1 MNDTGRKAAS
11 SAEGK
16 VNVTPDTENKKKEEI
31 RRNKREEEEEEH
43 SDEGKDDKEDA
54 DGSEG
59 GTSPKMKVLWDEFK
73 KHEKEYAGVTKS
85 VNLEN
90 SPPRWDEGKRKKDEK
105 ESLETLLSSMRI
117 EIITLVVNHKQTHT
131 VTFFYGEKWESFKLS
146 LPDFVDEFLK
156 KVNDYGSDR
165 GRMSP
170 LLVEQCKCFLT
181 FLIECRSHVDFNC
194 EINEIDDSF
203 GSPDMMKLFLSLMEE
218 LVTDPSPIV
227 VFSKESTV
235 ELMKAFE
242 FMKVFKDTRDSN
254 ARKYCCILMFLML
267 TTDAYIENMRR
278 ASWVQALKKKRD
290 YLERRVQLA
299 AEGKISMRVFVQ
311 NSIRSELRLL
321 RAILKDVRLRDNNN
335 LFDKI
340 ANVFGF
346 VFNTGKVFHLMSKVF
361 DVAYKGK
368 CTEDE
373 KLQFFTNLLDKV
385 SVKCMDKANEKA
397 LAGNI
402 DSNSTS
408 CEIKRNA
415 NVLVVTSLEKFK
427 TIISEEKDE
436 DAKCFWSFVL
446 CTVGQRETFL
456 SDQLLFDIPFSCRG
470 LRVEKKEMYT
480 PNINAEKRRA
490 IELRNRETDRRQD
503 MWLKN
508 AKNFFNSGHVNASF
522 PSASD
527 RPGRPLA
534 FYLDNDVS
542 YVFSDSEME
551 VKTETQDIEEEETD
565 EEVEILFE
573 VVEEVIIIDDEEEEQ
588 QRKEEVR
595 VEDLEKKEERNEECE
610 EVARTQRYHYL
621 LMFFL
626 SQLEEN
632 GGSTYVAH
640 AMHGMRVIG
649 IQRSAFGETVEW
661 GNQTKHGEQTFE
673 YLKTFMKRMLDQ
685 MSEYYARIQT
695 KLRELRK

>member
-1 MNDTGRKAAS
+1 MSDSGRKATS
-11 SAEGK
+11 SGEGT
-16 VNVTPDTENKKKEEI
+16 VNVTPDTEKKKKEEI
-31 RRNKREEEEEEH
+31 PRKKEEEEEEEH

-59 GTSPKMKVLWDEFK
+59 GTSPKMKDLWDAFK
-73 KHEKEYAGVTKS
+73 KHEILYAGVTKS

-90 SPPRWDEGKRKKDEK
+90 SPPRWDEVKRKADEK

-117 EIITLVVNHKQTHT
+117 EIITLVVTHEQTHN
-131 VTFFYGEKWESFKLS
+131 VTFFYGNKEESFKLS
-146 LPDFVDEFLK
+146 LPDFVDEFLE
-156 KVNDYGSDR
+156 KVKAYGSDR

-203 GSPDMMKLFLSLMEE
+203 GSPDMMKVFLSLMEE
-218 LVTDPSPIV
+218 LVNDPSPIV
-227 VFSKESTV
+227 VFSEESTI
-235 ELMKAFE
+235 ELMKALE

-278 ASWVQALKKKRD
+278 ASWVQALKKKRE
-290 YLERRVQLA
+290 YLERRVRLA
-299 AEGKISMRVFVQ
+299 QEGKISMRVFVH
-311 NSIRSELRLL
+311 NSIQSELLL
-321 RAILKDVRLRDNNN
+321 LTAILKDDRLRDNNN

-361 DVAYKGK
+361 DVVYEGK

-373 KLQFFTNLLDKV
+373 KLQFFTKLLDKV

-480 PNINAEKRRA
+480 PGINAEERRA
-490 IELRNRETDRRQD
+490 IERRNRETDRGQD

-508 AKNFFNSGHVNASF
+508 AKFFFNLGHVNASI

-542 YVFSDSEME
+542 YVFS
-551 VKTETQDIEEEETD
+551 KDIEEEETD
-565 EEVEILFE
+565 KEVEILFE
-573 VVEEVIIIDDEEEEQ
+573 VVEEVIIIGDEEEEQ
-588 QRKEEVR
+588 QLKEEVR

-610 EVARTQRYHYL
+610 EVARTQRYYYL

-649 IQRSAFGETVEW
+649 ILRSAFGETVKW

-673 YLKTFMKRMLDQ
+673 YLQTFMKRMLDQ

-695 KLRELRK
+695 KLEEMRKVKE